1 MLRMFAIGLTVG
13 SSHTMVLAQQP
24 SAERLLNFDDGAK
37 IEGQKLPKVVTSKGA
52 IDATIDPGT
61 ILAGAP
67 QIASSGCYSPP
78 KCLRL
83 SMDPSAPNSKKNKIL
98 FNIWSH
104 HKQVPGGQNGIIRIN
119 DGRMTNVSFAMK
131 LGAGYSTPI
140 HNLLH
145 FQVSQTL
152 PDKSRSAKMD
162 YVPAG
167 PIISLNMVPKS
178 RRADKN
184 SDYQEFVLS
193 VRYPGANK
201 FRYYDRRDKTVLYR
215 GKMKIGEWYK
225 IGLSFALK
233 GGADQPQGT
242 IRFSINGS
250 QKVNYT
256 GPIGFAPKKYGS
268 SDTVGIDL
276 GIYRTPDKSGRQT
289 VYFDDIKVDRAK

>member
-1 MLRMFAIGLTVG
+1 MLRMFAIGLAAG
-13 SSHTMVLAQQP
+13 SCQTLALAQQP

-37 IEGQKLPKVVTSKGA
+37 VEGRKLPKVITPGGS
-52 IDATIDPGT
+52 INATIDPGT
-61 ILAGAP
+61 ILDGAP
-67 QIASSGCYSPP
+67 RISSSGCYSPP

-83 SMDPSAPNSKKNKIL
+83 SMAPSAPNSKKNKIL

-104 HKQVPGGQNGIIRIN
+104 HKKVPGGQNGIIRIN
-119 DGRMTNVSFAMK
+119 DGRVTNVSFAMK

-178 RRADKN
+178 RRADK
-184 SDYQEFVLS
+184 SSEYQEFVLS

-215 GKMKIGEWYK
+215 GKMKIGEWYRF
-225 IGLSFALK
+225 GLSFALK
-233 GGADQPQGT
+233 GGNDQPQGN
-242 IRFSINGS
+242 IRFRLNGE
-250 QKVNYT
+250 QKVNYN
-256 GPIGFAPKKYGS
+256 GPIGFSPKKYGS

-289 VYFDDIKVDRAK
+289 VYFDDVKVFRPK